1 MASFDSLRDLT
12 AEARGRLYTALVP
25 LQAAL
30 VAFGVLGDS
39 AAALWIAAIAAVLG
53 FTVAGANSTAT
64 WRTWLYGL
72 LVPVQGLLVFYGV
85 FAENQAAT
93 LTTLVASLFGLGV
106 AAYKTPSIG

>member
-1 MASFDSLRDLT
+1 MSFDTLRDLT
-12 AEARGRLYTALVP
+12 AEARGRLYAALVP

-39 AAALWIAAIAAVLG
+39 AASLWVAAITAVIG

-72 LVPVQGLLVFYGV
+72 LVPVQALTVYYGV

-93 LTTLVASLFGLGV
+93 ITTLVASLFGLGL
-106 AAYKTPSIG
+106 AAVKTPSIG